1 MTLEDKRYIDIILN
15 FRRKIDNLCDNCIT
29 DKYFTI
35 ERMMD
40 SVEYQLDEL
49 KNVMNIRLNK
59 EVKS

>member
-1 MTLEDKRYIDIILN
+1 MTLEDKRYIDIILS

-35 ERMMD
+35 ERMVD

-49 KNVMNIRLNK
+49 KNVINIQLNK
-59 EVKS
+59 EVKL